1 MHKTL
6 ICLERR
12 DFHRLVDVS
21 RQYAGGDLKKCYI
34 FNKKGYTAE
43 MCKEK
48 AINGVNCIVFGW
60 SNYNLN
66 LKELDD
72 GMPGYDLTGIVF
84 ELSKAKRGYILM
96 EFENNMLV
104 NFKDK
109 SKIKELGKAMNIDKI
124 IRDDFSLIFE
134 EGKKEKKEEEEEYE

>member
-6 ICLERR
+6 ICVEKR

-21 RQYAGGDLKKCYI
+21 RHYAGSDLNKCYI

-48 AINGVNCIVFGW
+48 TINGIDCIVFGW
-60 SNYNLN
+60 SKYRLD
-66 LKELDD
+66 LKGLEH
-72 GMPGYDLTGIVF
+72 GYDLSGIIF
-84 ELSKAKRGYILM
+84 ELKKAKNGYILM

-104 NFKDK
+104 NFKDE
-109 SKIKELGKAMNIDKI
+109 SKIKELGEAINIDKVVT
-124 IRDDFSLIFE
+124 RDDFSLVYNDEIE
-134 EGKKEKKEEEEEYE
+134 KEEEEEFE

>member
-6 ICLERR
+6 ICVEKR

-21 RQYAGGDLKKCYI
+21 RHYAGSDLNNCYI

-48 AINGVNCIVFGW
+48 TINGVNCIVFGW
-60 SNYNLN
+60 SKYKLN
-66 LKELDD
+66 LEGLEH
-72 GMPGYDLTGIVF
+72 GYDLSGIIF
-84 ELSKAKRGYILM
+84 ELKKAKKGYILM

-104 NFKDK
+104 NFVDE
-109 SKIKELGKAMNIDKI
+109 SKIKELGIAMNIDKVVT
-124 IRDDFSLIFE
+124 RDDFSLIYDE
-134 EGKKEKKEEEEEYE
+134 IENKKEEEEEFE

>member
-6 ICLERR
+6 ICVEKR

-21 RQYAGGDLKKCYI
+21 RHYAGSDLNKCYI

-48 AINGVNCIVFGW
+48 TINGIDCIVFGW
-60 SNYNLN
+60 SKYRLD
-66 LKELDD
+66 LKGLEH
-72 GMPGYDLTGIVF
+72 GYDLSGIIF
-84 ELSKAKRGYILM
+84 ELKKAKNGYILM

-104 NFKDK
+104 NFKDE
-109 SKIKELGKAMNIDKI
+109 SKIKEIGEAIKI
-124 IRDDFSLIFE
+124 NKILRDDFSLVYNDEIE
-134 EGKKEKKEEEEEYE
+134 KEEEEEFE